1 VRSGTAVGDVR
12 RFKPHLHVHVRVLV
26 ASKNV
31 TITEDAYDRLKALKR
46 DDESFSEL
54 ITRLTERTDPM
65 DFAGTCPSL
74 GEHVVEA
81 GDELAEDL
89 EERHD
94 ELFG

>member
-1 VRSGTAVGDVR
+1 M
-12 RFKPHLHVHVRVLV
+12 

-46 DDESFSEL
+46 DGESFSEL
-54 ITRLTERTDPM
+54 VIRLTERADPM
-65 DFAGTCPSL
+65 DFAGTCPGL
-74 GEHVVEA
+74 GEHVDEA
-81 GDELAEDL
+81 REELVEDL

>member
-1 VRSGTAVGDVR
+1 MNRSGAPRAVRTLKSD
-12 RFKPHLHVHVRVLV
+12 PQVRVRVTV

-46 DDESFSEL
+46 DEESFSEL
-54 ITRLTERTDPM
+54 VVRLTERVDPM
-65 DFAGTCPSL
+65 DFAGSCPGL
-74 GEHVVEA
+74 GEHVE
-81 GDELAEDL
+81 GTRGELAEGL